1 MIGKMLWAK
10 KLGQRKNSFKSSL
23 VGLKSAHRR
32 SVLVWISRQLQCT
45 KSEFSTSNIFF
56 AILNSS
62 SFTEIDPKK
71 IRFFSQFFRVDF
83 YLRIASKAFWYSC
96 SARSYSRDKIWICS
110 RVTAIPVRSLPL
122 LQLVNLR
129 PEKPK
134 TIQYL
139 SKVHEFR
146 NNYHAYD
153 DRFARLNAKYRHF
166 CSFCNERHLS

>member
-1 MIGKMLWAK
+1 MYSGVDHGSFFLFLREEILLGKMIGKMLWAK
-10 KLGQRKNSFKSSL
+10 KLGVNVKILSKSSL

-62 SFTEIDPKK
+62 SFTEIDQKK
-71 IRFFSQFFRVDF
+71 FRFFFSIFQVDF

-134 TIQYL
+134 NSVPLQN
-139 SKVHEFR
+139 SRV
-146 NNYHAYD
+146 
-153 DRFARLNAKYRHF
+153 
-166 CSFCNERHLS
+166 